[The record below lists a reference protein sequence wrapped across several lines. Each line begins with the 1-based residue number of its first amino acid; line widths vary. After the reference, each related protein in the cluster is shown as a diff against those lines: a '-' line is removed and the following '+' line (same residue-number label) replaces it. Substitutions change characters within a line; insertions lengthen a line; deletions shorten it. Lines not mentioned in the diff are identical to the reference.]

1 MLYEQKIKYMEY
13 RESGTKVKG
22 AGFVKLERWGEA
34 WNMLL
39 QISGL
44 PSGCTGEKGV
54 YFCGGRKEVLVGLIS
69 MEQGRG
75 RLELQEDDTQDP
87 AEDGIR
93 FAEAERIRIPIGP
106 EKEVVG
112 ILREAPAAGGVKS
125 QEKTSGSRE
134 GLMESRE
141 GLTKSRESLSESRE
155 GLSESREGLTESRE
169 GLMESREGLTESRE
183 DLMGSREDLT
193 ERQEKTS
200 ESQELLAELRE
211 KLFVGEVEKNAL
223 GEESPGDPAGAEKQ
237 TEMIQTRRNPGTEE
251 LQENFDL
258 EINIADMKPE
268 EIGESEQMILR
279 KLENSEKSF
288 AEEQGKNTELKL
300 GESFAGEPGQAIPR
314 KLENGEK
321 SSVKEQENTAGTVP
335 RGGLGP
341 EPSLQ
346 ATSQEKAIAQ
356 ENPQPYVFQAALQ
369 PDKWEQLRSIYPSVR
384 PFGDDREYLRI
395 SPGDFVIL
403 KDRSYRLANNSFLLH
418 GYFNY
423 KHLILHRSARQGET
437 IYFVGVPGNFYDK
450 EKEVAILFGFE
461 SFECAREP
469 AKEGDYGYYMM
480 RVEL

>member
-1 MLYEQKIKYMEY
+1 MLFEQKIKYMEY

-34 WNMLL
+34 WNVLL

-44 PSGCTGEKGV
+44 PVGCTGEKGV

-112 ILREAPAAGGVKS
+112 ILREAPAAGGVESRK
-125 QEKTSGSRE
+125 KTLEDRE
-134 GLMESRE
+134 SLMENRE
-141 GLTKSRESLSESRE
+141 NLMEDRESLTESRESLMEN
-155 GLSESREGLTESRE
+155 REGLTESRE
-169 GLMESREGLTESRE
+169 NPIESRESLMDSQEKRPESRE
-183 DLMGSREDLT
+183 SLIENRESLA
-193 ERQEKTS
+193 ERQEKTPEGK
-200 ESQELLAELRE
+200 ESLIESRE
-211 KLFVGEVEKNAL
+211 KLTENWEKTPGNQENLAEDREKLLAGEGAKKAL
-223 GEESPGDPAGAEKQ
+223 TEENPGDPVGAEDWKGPSEALQDSIKEEHRETPDVKIREEYAETPELEKQ
-237 TEMIQTRRNPGTEE
+237 DQAHGQEKQNQERQGLEKQGLEKQGREDPSRKMQGTR
-251 LQENFDL
+251 
-258 EINIADMKPE
+258 
-268 EIGESEQMILR
+268 S
-279 KLENSEKSF
+279 
-288 AEEQGKNTELKL
+288 
-300 GESFAGEPGQAIPR
+300 
-314 KLENGEK
+314 
-321 SSVKEQENTAGTVP
+321 
-335 RGGLGP
+335 

-346 ATSQEKAIAQ
+346 ATSREKEAVQ

-437 IYFVGVPGNFYDK
+437 LYFVGVPGNFYDK

>member
-34 WNMLL
+34 WNVLL

-44 PSGCTGEKGV
+44 PAGCTGEKGV
-54 YFCGGRKEVLVGLIS
+54 YLCGGRKEILVGLIS
-69 MEQGRG
+69 MDQGRG
-75 RLELQEDDTQDP
+75 RLELQEDDTRDP

-112 ILREAPAAGGVKS
+112 ILKEIPAAGGVKS
-125 QEKTSGSRE
+125 LEKVEENRE
-134 GLMESRE
+134 N
-141 GLTKSRESLSESRE
+141 
-155 GLSESREGLTESRE
+155 LTESRE
-169 GLMESREGLTESRE
+169 NLTESRE
-183 DLMGSREDLT
+183 SLE

-223 GEESPGDPAGAEKQ
+223 GEESSGDPAGVEKQ
-237 TEMIQTRRNPGTEE
+237 AEMIQTRRNPVTEE
-251 LQENFDL
+251 LQENSDL
-258 EINIADMKPE
+258 EINITDMKPE
-268 EIGESEQMILR
+268 EIEESEQMILR

-288 AEEQGKNTELKL
+288 TEEQGKNTGLKL
-300 GESFAGEPGQAIPR
+300 GESFAGKPGQAIPR

-321 SSVKEQENTAGTVP
+321 SSVKEQENTAGTVS
-335 RGGLGP
+335 RGGVGP

-369 PDKWEQLRSIYPSVR
+369 PDKWDQLRSIYPSVR

-437 IYFVGVPGNFYDK
+437 LYFVGVPGNFYDK

>member
-34 WNMLL
+34 WNVLL

-44 PSGCTGEKGV
+44 PVGCTGEKGV

-93 FAEAERIRIPIGP
+93 FAEAEKIRIPIGP

-112 ILREAPAAGGVKS
+112 ILRETSASRGV
-125 QEKTSGSRE
+125 
-134 GLMESRE
+134 ESRKKTLE
-141 GLTKSRESLSESRE
+141 SRESLTENRENLMENRESLTESRE
-155 GLSESREGLTESRE
+155 NLMENREGLAERQEKALESRKDLMENREGLTEGRE
-169 GLMESREGLTESRE
+169 NLTESRE
-183 DLMGSREDLT
+183 SLT
-193 ERQEKTS
+193 ES
-200 ESQELLAELRE
+200 RE
-211 KLFVGEVEKNAL
+211 KLFAGEGAKKAL
-223 GEESPGDPAGAEKQ
+223 TEDPGDPVGAEDWKGSSKAFQ
-237 TEMIQTRRNPGTEE
+237 DPI
-251 LQENFDL
+251 
-258 EINIADMKPE
+258 K
-268 EIGESEQMILR
+268 
-279 KLENSEKSF
+279 
-288 AEEQGKNTELKL
+288 EEQRETPAVKIREEYAET
-300 GESFAGEPGQAIPR
+300 PGREEQDQEAHGQEKQNQERQGQEKQGQEDPNR
-314 KLENGEK
+314 KMQG
-321 SSVKEQENTAGTVP
+321 V
-335 RGGLGP
+335 GP

-346 ATSQEKAIAQ
+346 ATSREKEVVQ
-356 ENPQPYVFQAALQ
+356 DNPQPYVFQAALQ

-437 IYFVGVPGNFYDK
+437 LYFVGVPGNFYDK